1 MKKKYATNSEKTYYY
16 LRWFCM
22 TALLLAGLSGI
33 GSKVSG
39 QEITAKIIVTAD
51 DPAIQH
57 QVKFNTIQSSTTATL
72 TFSNLPANKEIKTV
86 KVKEGTAGNEVEVPL
101 NDKNTYTFDMST
113 PDNIYYVTV
122 TTREKD
128 DATYSITTNVTG
140 VDKSL
145 LEKLGESGATAG
157 TSVTIT
163 PQQTED
169 SKDIGTIEII
179 NITAHATDG
188 SWTAIPAK
196 DDASSLT
203 FEMPAANVIVTIRT
217 KSTTIAK
224 EEAPKEDAQEVTV
237 PEIAIPEESLPE
249 EVSDRSKLQLS
260 VAPAPEEENI
270 SILDKVEEL
279 IQSDQIPASLAENL
293 VVSDIK
299 LININDN
306 NNEVQPTGPVTIT
319 LPYPKG
325 ADKSKVFRILHL
337 HDAGSKNGDYCII
350 TPRAVTAGLQFEA
363 DHFSLFGILY
373 ASKVSATG
381 VSISPDSKTLNKGET
396 VQLSATVL
404 PTDAT
409 DKTVIWSSSN
419 NDIASVDNNGEV
431 TAVGPGTVTITATAN
446 DGSGKAASCRITVN
460 EPYTPPAIVHV
471 TGISL
476 DRETAT
482 IQKGSILQLSATVTP
497 SNADDK
503 TVRWESSNT
512 DVATVDDN
520 GKVTAIAPGT
530 ATITVTTTDQRKTA
544 TCSVTVTD
552 IATGIDKI
560 DYDLRIYTSAGSIC
574 IDSPRPVDI
583 SVFSGT
589 GSLLHRF
596 TKQTACRIPVS
607 PGFYLVRVDEK
618 TYKITL

>member
-33 GSKVSG
+33 GNKVCG

-57 QVKFNTIQSSTTATL
+57 QVEFNTNLSSTTATL
-72 TFSNLPANKEIKTV
+72 TFSNLPANKEINTV
-86 KVKEGTAGNEVEVPL
+86 KVKEGIAGNEVEVPL

-113 PDNIYYVTV
+113 PANIYYVTV
-122 TTREKD
+122 TTKEKD
-128 DATYSITTNVTG
+128 SATYSITTNVTG

-145 LEKLGESGATAG
+145 LEDLGESDATVKG
-157 TSVTIT
+157 TSVTID
-163 PQQTED
+163 PQQTEE
-169 SKDIGTIEII
+169 SKKTGTTIEII

-217 KSTTIAK
+217 KSATIAK
-224 EEAPKEDAQEVTV
+224 EEAPKEDAPEVTV
-237 PEIAIPEESLPE
+237 PEIAIPKESLPE
-249 EVSDRSKLQLS
+249 EVSDRSNLQLS

-270 SILDKVEEL
+270 SILNKVKEL
-279 IQSDQIPASLAENL
+279 ILSEQIPASLAENL

-299 LININDN
+299 LINTDDS
-306 NNEVQPTGPVTIT
+306 NNEVQPIGPVTIT
-319 LPYPKG
+319 LPYPEG
-325 ADKSKVFRILHL
+325 ADNSKVFRILHL
-337 HDAGSKNGDYCII
+337 HDAGNYCII
-350 TPRAVTAGLQFEA
+350 TPRAVGAGLQFEA

-373 ASKVSATG
+373 ASTVSATG

-396 VQLSATVL
+396 VQLTATVL

-419 NDIASVDNNGEV
+419 NDIASVDNKGEV
-431 TAVGPGTVTITATAN
+431 TAVGPGTATITATAN

>member
-33 GSKVSG
+33 GSKVCG

-57 QVKFNTIQSSTTATL
+57 QVEFNTIQSSTTATL
-72 TFSNLPANKEIKTV
+72 TFSNLPANKEINTV
-86 KVKEGTAGNEVEVPL
+86 KVNGNEVKANPD
-101 NDKNTYTFDMST
+101 DKNTYTFGMPT
-113 PDNIYYVTV
+113 PDIYYVTV

-128 DATYSITTNVTG
+128 GATYSITTNVTG

-145 LEKLGESGATAG
+145 LENLGESDTTAKGA
-157 TSVTIT
+157 SVTIA
-163 PQQTED
+163 PQQTEE
-169 SKDIGTIEII
+169 SKKAGTIEII

-217 KSTTIAK
+217 KSATIAK
-224 EEAPKEDAQEVTV
+224 EEAPKEDAPEVIV

-249 EVSDRSKLQLS
+249 EESDRSKLQLS

-270 SILDKVEEL
+270 SILNKVKEL
-279 IQSDQIPASLAENL
+279 ILSEQIPASLAENL

-299 LININDN
+299 LINTDDS

-325 ADKSKVFRILHL
+325 ADNSKVFRILHL
-337 HDAGSKNGDYCII
+337 HDAGNYCII

-373 ASKVSATG
+373 ASTVSATG

-396 VQLSATVL
+396 VQLTATVL

-431 TAVGPGTVTITATAN
+431 TAVGPGTATITATAN

-589 GSLLHRF
+589 GSLLRHL

-607 PGFYLVRVDEK
+607 PGFYLVRVDNK
-618 TYKITL
+618 TYKIIL

>member
-33 GSKVSG
+33 GSKVCG

-57 QVKFNTIQSSTTATL
+57 QVEFNTNQSSTTATL

-101 NDKNTYTFDMST
+101 NDKNTYTFDMFT

-196 DDASSLT
+196 DNASSLK

-217 KSTTIAK
+217 KSATIAK
-224 EEAPKEDAQEVTV
+224 EEAPKEDAQEVTA
-237 PEIAIPEESLPE
+237 PEIAIPAESLPKE
-249 EVSDRSKLQLS
+249 EDRDKLQLS

-270 SILDKVEEL
+270 SILNKVEEL
-279 IQSDQIPASLAENL
+279 IQSDRIPASLAENL

-299 LININDN
+299 LINDS

-319 LPYPKG
+319 LPYPEG
-325 ADKSKVFRILHL
+325 ADKNKLFRILHL

-373 ASKVSATG
+373 ASTVSATG

-396 VQLSATVL
+396 VQLTATVL

-419 NDIASVDNNGEV
+419 NDIASVDNKGEV
-431 TAVGPGTVTITATAN
+431 TAVGPGTATITATAN

-482 IQKGSILQLSATVTP
+482 IKKGSILQLSATVTP

-589 GSLLHRF
+589 GSLLRHL

>member
-33 GSKVSG
+33 GSKVCG

-57 QVKFNTIQSSTTATL
+57 QVEFNTIQSSTTATL
-72 TFSNLPANKEIKTV
+72 TFSNLPANKEINTV
-86 KVKEGTAGNEVEVPL
+86 KVNGNEVKANPD
-101 NDKNTYTFDMST
+101 DKNTYTFDMLT
-113 PDNIYYVTV
+113 PDIYYVTV
-122 TTREKD
+122 TTKEKD
-128 DATYSITTNVTG
+128 GATYSITTNVTG

-145 LEKLGESGATAG
+145 LENLGESDTTAKGA
-157 TSVTIT
+157 SVTID
-163 PQQTED
+163 PQQTEE
-169 SKDIGTIEII
+169 SKNIGIIKII

-217 KSTTIAK
+217 KSATIAK
-224 EEAPKEDAQEVTV
+224 KEAPKEDAQEVIV

-249 EVSDRSKLQLS
+249 EESDRSKLQLS

-319 LPYPKG
+319 LPYPEG
-325 ADKSKVFRILHL
+325 ADKNKVFRILHL
-337 HDAGSKNGDYCII
+337 HDAENYCII

-396 VQLSATVL
+396 VQLTATVL

-409 DKTVIWSSSN
+409 DKTITWSSNN
-419 NDIASVDNNGEV
+419 NDIASVDNKGEV
-431 TAVGPGTVTITATAN
+431 TAVGPGTATITATAN

-482 IQKGSILQLSATVTP
+482 IKKGSILQLSATVTP

-512 DVATVDDN
+512 DVATVDGN

-607 PGFYLVRVDEK
+607 PGFYLVRVDNK
-618 TYKITL
+618 TYKIIL

>member
-22 TALLLAGLSGI
+22 TALLLAELSGI
-33 GSKVSG
+33 GSKVCG

-57 QVKFNTIQSSTTATL
+57 QVEFNTNLSSTTATL
-72 TFSNLPANKEIKTV
+72 TFSNLPANKEINTV
-86 KVKEGTAGNEVEVPL
+86 KVNGNEVKATP
-101 NDKNTYTFDMST
+101 NDKNTYTFGMPT
-113 PDNIYYVTV
+113 PDIYYVTV

-128 DATYSITTNVTG
+128 GATYSITTNVTG

-145 LEKLGESGATAG
+145 LENLGESGTTAKG
-157 TSVTIT
+157 TSVKIA
-163 PQQTED
+163 PQQTEE
-169 SKDIGTIEII
+169 SKKTGTTIEII

-224 EEAPKEDAQEVTV
+224 EEAPKEDAQEVTA

-249 EVSDRSKLQLS
+249 EENDRSKLQLS

-270 SILDKVEEL
+270 SILNKVKEL
-279 IQSDQIPASLAENL
+279 ILSEQIPASLAENL

-299 LININDN
+299 LINTDDS

-319 LPYPKG
+319 LPYPEG
-325 ADKSKVFRILHL
+325 ADNSKVFRILHL
-337 HDAGSKNGDYCII
+337 HDAGNYCII
-350 TPRAVTAGLQFEA
+350 TPRAVKAGLQFEA
-363 DHFSLFGILY
+363 DHFSLFGMLY
-373 ASKVSATG
+373 ASTVSATG

-396 VQLSATVL
+396 VQLTATVL

-409 DKTVIWSSSN
+409 DKTVTWSSSN
-419 NDIASVDNNGEV
+419 NDIASVDNKGKV
-431 TAVGPGTVTITATAN
+431 TAVGPGTATITATAN

-482 IQKGSILQLSATVTP
+482 IKKGSILQLSATVTP

-596 TKQTACRIPVS
+596 TKQTACRIPAS
-607 PGFYLVRVDEK
+607 PGFYLVRVDNK
-618 TYKITL
+618 TYKIIL

>member
-33 GSKVSG
+33 GSKVCG
-39 QEITAKIIVTAD
+39 QKITAKIIVTAD

-57 QVKFNTIQSSTTATL
+57 QVEFETNQDNTTATL

-86 KVKEGTAGNEVEVPL
+86 KVKEGTAGKEVEVTP
-101 NDKNTYTFDMST
+101 NDKNTYTFNMPT

-122 TTREKD
+122 TTKEKD

-145 LEKLGESGATAG
+145 LEDLGESDATVKG
-157 TSVTIT
+157 TSVTID
-163 PQQTED
+163 PQQTKE
-169 SKDIGTIEII
+169 SKKDGTIEII

-224 EEAPKEDAQEVTV
+224 EEAPKEDAQEVTA
-237 PEIAIPEESLPE
+237 PEIAIPAESLPKE
-249 EVSDRSKLQLS
+249 EDRDKLQLS

-270 SILDKVEEL
+270 SILNKVEEL
-279 IQSDQIPASLAENL
+279 IQSDRIPASLAENL

-299 LININDN
+299 LINDS

-319 LPYPKG
+319 LPYPEG
-325 ADKSKVFRILHL
+325 ADQSKVFRILHL
-337 HDAGSKNGDYCII
+337 HDAESKNGDYCII

-373 ASKVSATG
+373 ASTVSATG

-396 VQLSATVL
+396 VQLTATVL

-419 NDIASVDNNGEV
+419 NDIASVDNKGEV
-431 TAVGPGTVTITATAN
+431 TAVGPGTATITATAN

-482 IQKGSILQLSATVTP
+482 IKKGSILQLSATVTP

-552 IATGIDKI
+552 I
-560 DYDLRIYTSAGSIC
+560 
-574 IDSPRPVDI
+574 DI
-583 SVFSGT
+583 F
-589 GSLLHRF
+589 F
-596 TKQTACRIPVS
+596 
-607 PGFYLVRVDEK
+607 FNF
-618 TYKITL
+618 

>member
-33 GSKVSG
+33 GSKVCG

-57 QVKFNTIQSSTTATL
+57 QVEFKTNQSSTTATL

-337 HDAGSKNGDYCII
+337 HDAENYCII

-373 ASKVSATG
+373 ASTVSATG

-396 VQLSATVL
+396 VQLTATVL

-431 TAVGPGTVTITATAN
+431 TAVGPGTATITATAN

-460 EPYTPPAIVHV
+460 EPYTPPAIVHI

-596 TKQTACRIPVS
+596 TKQTACRIPAS
-607 PGFYLVRVDEK
+607 PGFYLVRVDNK
-618 TYKITL
+618 TYKIIL

>member
-72 TFSNLPANKEIKTV
+72 TFSNLPANKEINTV
-86 KVKEGTAGNEVEVPL
+86 KVNGNEVKANPD
-101 NDKNTYTFDMST
+101 DKNTYTFDMTT
-113 PDNIYYVTV
+113 PDIYYVTV
-122 TTREKD
+122 TTKEKD
-128 DATYSITTNVTG
+128 GATYSITTNVTG

-145 LEKLGESGATAG
+145 LENLGESDTTAKGA
-157 TSVTIT
+157 SVTID
-163 PQQTED
+163 PQQTEE
-169 SKDIGTIEII
+169 SKKAGTIEII

-217 KSTTIAK
+217 KSATIAK
-224 EEAPKEDAQEVTV
+224 EEAPKEDAPEVTV
-237 PEIAIPEESLPE
+237 PEIAIPKESLPE
-249 EVSDRSKLQLS
+249 EVSDRSNLQLS

-270 SILDKVEEL
+270 SIHDKVEAL
-279 IQSDQIPASLAENL
+279 ILSDQIPASFAKNL

-299 LININDN
+299 LINTDDS

-325 ADKSKVFRILHL
+325 ADNSKVFRILHL
-337 HDAGSKNGDYCII
+337 HDAGNYCII
-350 TPRAVTAGLQFEA
+350 TPRAVKAGLQFEA

-373 ASKVSATG
+373 ASTVSATG

-396 VQLSATVL
+396 VQLTATVL

-409 DKTVIWSSSN
+409 DKTVTWSSSN

-431 TAVGPGTVTITATAN
+431 TAVGPGTATITATAN

-482 IQKGSILQLSATVTP
+482 IKKGSILQLSATVTP

>member
-33 GSKVSG
+33 GSKVCG

-57 QVKFNTIQSSTTATL
+57 QVEFKTNQSSTTATL
-72 TFSNLPANKEIKTV
+72 TFSNLPANKEINTV
-86 KVKEGTAGNEVEVPL
+86 KVNGNEVKANP
-101 NDKNTYTFDMST
+101 NDKNTYTFDMPT
-113 PDNIYYVTV
+113 PDIYYVTV

-128 DATYSITTNVTG
+128 GATYSITTNVTG

-145 LEKLGESGATAG
+145 LENLGESGATAKG
-157 TSVTIT
+157 ASVTID
-163 PQQTED
+163 PQQTEE
-169 SKDIGTIEII
+169 SKKTGTTIKII

-217 KSTTIAK
+217 KSATIAK
-224 EEAPKEDAQEVTV
+224 KEAPKEDAQEVIV

-249 EVSDRSKLQLS
+249 EESDRSKLQLS

-337 HDAGSKNGDYCII
+337 HDAGNYCII

-396 VQLSATVL
+396 VQLTATVL

-409 DKTVIWSSSN
+409 DKTVTWSSSN

-431 TAVGPGTVTITATAN
+431 TAVGPGTATITATAN

-482 IQKGSILQLSATVTP
+482 IKKGSILQLSATVTP

>member
-22 TALLLAGLSGI
+22 TAFLLAGLSGI
-33 GSKVSG
+33 GSKVCG

-57 QVKFNTIQSSTTATL
+57 QVEFNTNQSSTTATL
-72 TFSNLPANKEIKTV
+72 IFSNLPANKEIKTV

-122 TTREKD
+122 TTKEKGNT
-128 DATYSITTNVTG
+128 TYSITTNVTG

-157 TSVTIT
+157 TSVTID

-224 EEAPKEDAQEVTV
+224 EEAPKEDAQEVTA

-249 EVSDRSKLQLS
+249 EENDRSKLQLS

-270 SILDKVEEL
+270 SILNKVKEL
-279 IQSDQIPASLAENL
+279 ILSEQIPASLAENL

-299 LININDN
+299 LINTDDS

-319 LPYPKG
+319 LPYPEG
-325 ADKSKVFRILHL
+325 ADQSKVFRILHL
-337 HDAGSKNGDYCII
+337 HDAGNYCII
-350 TPRAVTAGLQFEA
+350 TPRAVKAGLQFEA

-373 ASKVSATG
+373 ASTVSATG

-396 VQLSATVL
+396 VQLTATVL

-409 DKTVIWSSSN
+409 DKTVTWSSSN
-419 NDIASVDNNGEV
+419 NDIASVDNKGEV
-431 TAVGPGTVTITATAN
+431 TAVGPGTATITATAN

-482 IQKGSILQLSATVTP
+482 IKKGSILQLSATVTP

-512 DVATVDDN
+512 DVATVDGN

-589 GSLLHRF
+589 GSLLRRF

-607 PGFYLVRVDEK
+607 PGFYLVKVDEK

>member
-33 GSKVSG
+33 GSKVCG

-57 QVKFNTIQSSTTATL
+57 QVEFNTNQSSTTATL
-72 TFSNLPANKEIKTV
+72 TFSNLPANKEINTV
-86 KVKEGTAGNEVEVPL
+86 KVNGNEVKANP
-101 NDKNTYTFDMST
+101 NDKNTYTFDMPT
-113 PDNIYYVTV
+113 PDIYYVTV

-128 DATYSITTNVTG
+128 GATYYITTNVTG

-145 LEKLGESGATAG
+145 LEDLGESDATVKG
-157 TSVTIT
+157 TSVTID
-163 PQQTED
+163 PQQTEE
-169 SKDIGTIEII
+169 SKNIGIIKII

-217 KSTTIAK
+217 KSATIAK
-224 EEAPKEDAQEVTV
+224 EEAPKEDAPEVIV

-249 EVSDRSKLQLS
+249 EENDRSKLQLS

-279 IQSDQIPASLAENL
+279 IQSDQIPASFAENL
-293 VVSDIK
+293 VVVSDIK
-299 LININDN
+299 LINTNDS

-319 LPYPKG
+319 LPYPEG
-325 ADKSKVFRILHL
+325 ADKNKVFRILHL
-337 HDAGSKNGDYCII
+337 HDDGNYCII

-373 ASKVSATG
+373 ASTVSATG

-396 VQLSATVL
+396 VQLTATVL

-409 DKTVIWSSSN
+409 DKTVTWSSSN

-431 TAVGPGTVTITATAN
+431 TAVGPGTATITATAN

-512 DVATVDDN
+512 DVATVDGN

-596 TKQTACRIPVS
+596 TKQTACRIPAS
-607 PGFYLVRVDEK
+607 PGFYLVRVDNK
-618 TYKITL
+618 TYKIIL

>member
-1 MKKKYATNSEKTYYY
+1 MKKKYATNSEQTYYY

-33 GSKVSG
+33 GSKVCG

-57 QVKFNTIQSSTTATL
+57 QVEFNTNQSSTTATL

-101 NDKNTYTFDMST
+101 NDKNTYTFDMFT

-196 DDASSLT
+196 DNASSLK

-217 KSTTIAK
+217 KSATIAK
-224 EEAPKEDAQEVTV
+224 EEAPKEDAQEVTA
-237 PEIAIPEESLPE
+237 PEIAIPAESLPKE
-249 EVSDRSKLQLS
+249 EDRDKLQLS

-270 SILDKVEEL
+270 SILNKVEEL
-279 IQSDQIPASLAENL
+279 IQSDRIPASLAENL

-299 LININDN
+299 LINDS

-319 LPYPKG
+319 LPYPEG
-325 ADKSKVFRILHL
+325 ADKNKLFRILHL

-373 ASKVSATG
+373 ASTVSVTG

-396 VQLSATVL
+396 VQLTATVL

-419 NDIASVDNNGEV
+419 NDIASVDNKGEV
-431 TAVGPGTVTITATAN
+431 TAVGPGTATITATAN

-482 IQKGSILQLSATVTP
+482 IKKGSILQLSATVTP

-589 GSLLHRF
+589 GSLLRHL

>member
-33 GSKVSG
+33 GSKVCG

-57 QVKFNTIQSSTTATL
+57 QVEFNTNQSSTTATL

-101 NDKNTYTFDMST
+101 NDKNTYTFDMFT

-196 DDASSLT
+196 DNASSLK

-217 KSTTIAK
+217 KSATIAK
-224 EEAPKEDAQEVTV
+224 EEAPKEDAQEVTA
-237 PEIAIPEESLPE
+237 PEIAIPAESLPKE
-249 EVSDRSKLQLS
+249 EDRDKLQLS

-270 SILDKVEEL
+270 SILNKVEEL
-279 IQSDQIPASLAENL
+279 IQSDRIPASLAENL

-299 LININDN
+299 LINDS

-319 LPYPKG
+319 LPYPEG
-325 ADKSKVFRILHL
+325 ADKNKVFRILHL

-373 ASKVSATG
+373 ASTVSATG

-396 VQLSATVL
+396 VQLTATVL

-419 NDIASVDNNGEV
+419 NDIASVDNKGEV
-431 TAVGPGTVTITATAN
+431 TAVGPGTATITATAN

-482 IQKGSILQLSATVTP
+482 IKKGSILQLSATVTP

-596 TKQTACRIPVS
+596 TKQTACRIPAS

>member
-33 GSKVSG
+33 GSKVCG

-57 QVKFNTIQSSTTATL
+57 QVEFKTNQSSTTATL

-337 HDAGSKNGDYCII
+337 HDAENYCII

-373 ASKVSATG
+373 ASTVSATG

-396 VQLSATVL
+396 VQLTATVL

-431 TAVGPGTVTITATAN
+431 TAVGPGTATITATAN

-460 EPYTPPAIVHV
+460 EPYTPPAIVHI

-482 IQKGSILQLSATVTP
+482 IKKGSILQLSATVTP

-596 TKQTACRIPVS
+596 TKQTACRIPAS
-607 PGFYLVRVDEK
+607 PGFYLVRVDNK
-618 TYKITL
+618 TYKIIL

>member
-33 GSKVSG
+33 GSKVCG

-72 TFSNLPANKEIKTV
+72 TFSNLPANKEINTV
-86 KVKEGTAGNEVEVPL
+86 KVNGNEVKANP
-101 NDKNTYTFDMST
+101 NDKNTYTFDMPT
-113 PDNIYYVTV
+113 PDYIYYVTV
-122 TTREKD
+122 TTKEKD
-128 DATYSITTNVTG
+128 GATYSITTNVTG

-145 LEKLGESGATAG
+145 LENLGESDTTAKGA
-157 TSVTIT
+157 SVTIA
-163 PQQTED
+163 PQQTEK
-169 SKDIGTIEII
+169 SKKTDTIEII

-217 KSTTIAK
+217 KSATIAK
-224 EEAPKEDAQEVTV
+224 EEAPEEDAPEVTV
-237 PEIAIPEESLPE
+237 PEIAIPAESLPE
-249 EVSDRSKLQLS
+249 EESDRSKLQLS

-270 SILDKVEEL
+270 SILDKVEAL
-279 IQSDQIPASLAENL
+279 ILSDQMPASLAENL

-299 LININDN
+299 LINDN

-319 LPYPKG
+319 LPYPEG
-325 ADKSKVFRILHL
+325 ADKNKVFRILHL
-337 HDAGSKNGDYCII
+337 HDAGSKNGNYCII

-373 ASKVSATG
+373 ASTVSATG

-396 VQLSATVL
+396 VQLTATVL

-419 NDIASVDNNGEV
+419 NDIASVDNKGEV
-431 TAVGPGTVTITATAN
+431 TAVGPGTATITATAN

-476 DRETAT
+476 DRKTAT
-482 IQKGSILQLSATVTP
+482 IKKGSILQLSATVTP

-512 DVATVDDN
+512 DVASVDDN
-520 GKVTAIAPGT
+520 GEVTAIAPGT

-596 TKQTACRIPVS
+596 TKQTVCRIPAS
-607 PGFYLVRVDEK
+607 PGFYLVRVDNK
-618 TYKITL
+618 TYKIIL

>member
-33 GSKVSG
+33 GSKVCG
-39 QEITAKIIVTAD
+39 QKITAKIIVTAD

-57 QVKFNTIQSSTTATL
+57 QVEFETNQDNTTATL

-270 SILDKVEEL
+270 SILNKVEEL
-279 IQSDQIPASLAENL
+279 ILSDRIPASLAENL

-299 LININDN
+299 LINDS

-319 LPYPKG
+319 LPYPEG
-325 ADKSKVFRILHL
+325 ADQSKVFRILHL
-337 HDAGSKNGDYCII
+337 HDAGNYCII

-373 ASKVSATG
+373 ASTVSATG

-396 VQLSATVL
+396 VQLTATVL

-409 DKTVIWSSSN
+409 DKTVTWSSSN
-419 NDIASVDNNGEV
+419 NDIASVDNKGEV
-431 TAVGPGTVTITATAN
+431 TAVGPGTATITATAN

-482 IQKGSILQLSATVTP
+482 IKKGSILQLSATVTP

-589 GSLLHRF
+589 GSLLRRF

>member
-22 TALLLAGLSGI
+22 TAFLLAGLSGI
-33 GSKVSG
+33 GSKVCG

-57 QVKFNTIQSSTTATL
+57 QVEFNTNQSSTTATL
-72 TFSNLPANKEIKTV
+72 IFSNLPANKEIKTV
-86 KVKEGTAGNEVEVPL
+86 KVKEGTAGNEVEATL
-101 NDKNTYTFDMST
+101 NDENTYTFDMST
-113 PDNIYYVTV
+113 PANIYYVTV
-122 TTREKD
+122 TTKEKGNT
-128 DATYSITTNVTG
+128 TYSITTNVTG

-157 TSVTIT
+157 TSVTID

-196 DDASSLT
+196 DNASSLK
-203 FEMPAANVIVTIRT
+203 FEMPAANIIVTIST
-217 KSTTIAK
+217 KSVTTAK
-224 EEAPKEDAQEVTV
+224 EEVPEVEVIV

-270 SILDKVEEL
+270 SILDKVEAL
-279 IQSDQIPASLAENL
+279 ILSDQIPASLAENL

-299 LININDN
+299 LINTDDN

-319 LPYPKG
+319 LPYPEG
-325 ADKSKVFRILHL
+325 ADKNKVFRILHL

-373 ASKVSATG
+373 ASTVSATG
-381 VSISPDSKTLNKGET
+381 VSISPDSKTLNKGEI
-396 VQLSATVL
+396 VQLTATVL

-419 NDIASVDNNGEV
+419 NDIASVDNKGEV
-431 TAVGPGTVTITATAN
+431 TAVGPGTATITATAN

-482 IQKGSILQLSATVTP
+482 IKKGSILQLSATVTP

-512 DVATVDDN
+512 DVATVDGN

-544 TCSVTVTD
+544 TCPVTVTD

-596 TKQTACRIPVS
+596 TKQTACRIPAS

>member
-33 GSKVSG
+33 GSKVCG

-57 QVKFNTIQSSTTATL
+57 QVEFNTNQSSTTATL
-72 TFSNLPANKEIKTV
+72 TFSNLPANKEINTV
-86 KVKEGTAGNEVEVPL
+86 KVKEGTAGNEVEVPP
-101 NDKNTYTFDMST
+101 NDKNTYTFDMPT
-113 PDNIYYVTV
+113 PDIYYVTV

-128 DATYSITTNVTG
+128 GATYSITTNVTG

-145 LEKLGESGATAG
+145 LENLGESDTTAKGA
-157 TSVTIT
+157 SVTID
-163 PQQTED
+163 PQQTEE
-169 SKDIGTIEII
+169 SKKTGTTIKII

-217 KSTTIAK
+217 KSATIAK
-224 EEAPKEDAQEVTV
+224 KEAPKEDAQEVIV

-249 EVSDRSKLQLS
+249 EESDRSKLQLS

-337 HDAGSKNGDYCII
+337 HDAGNYCII

-373 ASKVSATG
+373 ASTVSATG

-396 VQLSATVL
+396 VQLTATVL

-409 DKTVIWSSSN
+409 DKTVTWSSSN

-431 TAVGPGTVTITATAN
+431 TAVGPGTATITATAN

-476 DRETAT
+476 DRKTAT
-482 IQKGSILQLSATVTP
+482 IKKGSILQLSATVTP

>member
-33 GSKVSG
+33 GNKVCG

-57 QVKFNTIQSSTTATL
+57 QVEFNTNLSSTTATL
-72 TFSNLPANKEIKTV
+72 TFSNLPANKEINTV
-86 KVKEGTAGNEVEVPL
+86 KVNGNEVKANPD
-101 NDKNTYTFDMST
+101 DKNTYTFDMTT
-113 PDNIYYVTV
+113 PDIYYVTV
-122 TTREKD
+122 TTKEKD
-128 DATYSITTNVTG
+128 GATYSITTNVTG

-145 LEKLGESGATAG
+145 LENLGESDTTAKGA
-157 TSVTIT
+157 SVTID
-163 PQQTED
+163 PQQTEE
-169 SKDIGTIEII
+169 SKKAGTIEII

-217 KSTTIAK
+217 KSATIAK
-224 EEAPKEDAQEVTV
+224 EEAPKEDAPEVTV
-237 PEIAIPEESLPE
+237 PEIAIPKESLPE
-249 EVSDRSKLQLS
+249 EVSDRSNLQLS

-270 SILDKVEEL
+270 SIHDKVEAL
-279 IQSDQIPASLAENL
+279 ILSDQIPASFAKNL

-299 LININDN
+299 LINTDDS

-325 ADKSKVFRILHL
+325 ADNSKVFRILHL
-337 HDAGSKNGDYCII
+337 HDAGNYCII
-350 TPRAVTAGLQFEA
+350 TPRAVKAGLQFEA

-373 ASKVSATG
+373 ASTVSATG

-396 VQLSATVL
+396 VQLTATVL

-409 DKTVIWSSSN
+409 DKTVTWSSSN

-431 TAVGPGTVTITATAN
+431 TAVGPGTATITATAN

-482 IQKGSILQLSATVTP
+482 IKKGSILQLSATVTP

-607 PGFYLVRVDEK
+607 PGFYLVRVDNK
-618 TYKITL
+618 TYKIIL

>member
-33 GSKVSG
+33 GSKVCG

-57 QVKFNTIQSSTTATL
+57 QVEFKTNQSSTTATL

-249 EVSDRSKLQLS
+249 EVSNRSKLQLS

-337 HDAGSKNGDYCII
+337 HDAENYCII

-373 ASKVSATG
+373 ASTVSATG

-396 VQLSATVL
+396 VQLTATVL

-431 TAVGPGTVTITATAN
+431 TAVGPGTATITATAN

-460 EPYTPPAIVHV
+460 EPYTPPAIVHI

-596 TKQTACRIPVS
+596 TKQTACRIPAS
-607 PGFYLVRVDEK
+607 PGFYLVRVDNK
-618 TYKITL
+618 TYKIIL

>member
-33 GSKVSG
+33 GSKVCG
-39 QEITAKIIVTAD
+39 QKITAKIIVTAD

-57 QVKFNTIQSSTTATL
+57 QVEFETNQDNTTATL

-122 TTREKD
+122 TTKEKGNT
-128 DATYSITTNVTG
+128 TYSITTNVTG

-157 TSVTIT
+157 TSVTID

-196 DDASSLT
+196 DNASSLK

-217 KSTTIAK
+217 KSATIAK
-224 EEAPKEDAQEVTV
+224 EEAPKEDAQEVTA
-237 PEIAIPEESLPE
+237 PEIAIPAESLPKE
-249 EVSDRSKLQLS
+249 EDRDKLQLS

-270 SILDKVEEL
+270 SILNKVEEL
-279 IQSDQIPASLAENL
+279 IQSDRIPASLAENL

-299 LININDN
+299 LINDN

-319 LPYPKG
+319 LPYPEG
-325 ADKSKVFRILHL
+325 ADKNKVFRILHL

-350 TPRAVTAGLQFEA
+350 TPRAVGAGLQFEA

-373 ASKVSATG
+373 ASTVSATG

-396 VQLSATVL
+396 VQLTATVL

-431 TAVGPGTVTITATAN
+431 TAVGPGTATITATAN

-482 IQKGSILQLSATVTP
+482 IKKGSILQLSATVTP

-512 DVATVDDN
+512 DVATVDGN

-589 GSLLHRF
+589 GSLLRRF

>member
-33 GSKVSG
+33 GNKVCG

-57 QVKFNTIQSSTTATL
+57 QVEFNTNLSSTTATL
-72 TFSNLPANKEIKTV
+72 TFSNLPANKEINTV
-86 KVKEGTAGNEVEVPL
+86 KVNGNEVKANPD
-101 NDKNTYTFDMST
+101 DKNTYTFDMTT
-113 PDNIYYVTV
+113 PDIYYVTV
-122 TTREKD
+122 TTKEKD
-128 DATYSITTNVTG
+128 GATYSITTNVTG

-145 LEKLGESGATAG
+145 LENLGESDTTAKGA
-157 TSVTIT
+157 SVTID
-163 PQQTED
+163 PQQTEE
-169 SKDIGTIEII
+169 SKKAGTIEII

-217 KSTTIAK
+217 KSATIAK
-224 EEAPKEDAQEVTV
+224 EEAPKEDAPEVTV
-237 PEIAIPEESLPE
+237 PEIAIPKESLPE
-249 EVSDRSKLQLS
+249 EESDRSKLQLS

-270 SILDKVEEL
+270 SIHDKVEAL
-279 IQSDQIPASLAENL
+279 ILSDQIPASFAKNL

-299 LININDN
+299 LINTDDS

-325 ADKSKVFRILHL
+325 ADNSKVFRILHL
-337 HDAGSKNGDYCII
+337 HDAGNYCII
-350 TPRAVTAGLQFEA
+350 TPRAVKAGLQFEA

-373 ASKVSATG
+373 ASTVSATG

-396 VQLSATVL
+396 VQLTATVL

-419 NDIASVDNNGEV
+419 NDIASVNDNGEV
-431 TAVGPGTVTITATAN
+431 TAVGPGTATITATAN

-596 TKQTACRIPVS
+596 TKQTACRIPAS
-607 PGFYLVRVDEK
+607 PGFYLVRVDNK
-618 TYKITL
+618 TYKIIL

>member
-33 GSKVSG
+33 GSKVCG

-57 QVKFNTIQSSTTATL
+57 QVEFNTIQSSTTATL
-72 TFSNLPANKEIKTV
+72 TFSNLPANKEINTV
-86 KVKEGTAGNEVEVPL
+86 KVNGNEVKANPD
-101 NDKNTYTFDMST
+101 DKNTYTFDMLT
-113 PDNIYYVTV
+113 PDIYYVTV
-122 TTREKD
+122 TTKEKD
-128 DATYSITTNVTG
+128 GATYSITTNVTG

-145 LEKLGESGATAG
+145 LEDLGESDATVKG
-157 TSVTIT
+157 TSVTIA
-163 PQQTED
+163 PQQTEE
-169 SKDIGTIEII
+169 SKKAGTIEII

-203 FEMPAANVIVTIRT
+203 FEMPAANIIVTIRT

-237 PEIAIPEESLPE
+237 PEIAIPKESLPE
-249 EVSDRSKLQLS
+249 EVSDRSNLQLS

-270 SILDKVEEL
+270 SIHDKVEAL
-279 IQSDQIPASLAENL
+279 ILSDQIPASFAKNL

-299 LININDN
+299 LINTDDS

-325 ADKSKVFRILHL
+325 ADNSKVFRILHL
-337 HDAGSKNGDYCII
+337 HDAGNYCII
-350 TPRAVTAGLQFEA
+350 TPRAVKAGLQFEA

-373 ASKVSATG
+373 ASTVSATG

-396 VQLSATVL
+396 VQLTATVL

-409 DKTVIWSSSN
+409 DKTVTWSSSN

-431 TAVGPGTVTITATAN
+431 TAVGPGTATITATAN

-482 IQKGSILQLSATVTP
+482 IKKGSILQLSATVTP

-607 PGFYLVRVDEK
+607 PGFYLVRVDNK
-618 TYKITL
+618 TYKIIL